1 LTTSVTGTVVEE
13 MQMRKPRMALLAFFC
28 LVFLAHAAIAAAT
41 RDTCSLPL
49 DLKSRIST
57 KYPDA
62 RLVHLSDLSGDH
74 RGFFQKDH
82 GNACPG
88 MVKVDFYG
96 DHKPTLALVLLTK
109 KDAKRASALLLA
121 RQIGGTWQLKV
132 LDTADAVPVPVVSS
146 QPPGKYQDVG
156 GEKELTAK
164 RPVIVWSGYESWE
177 ILYAWTGKSVA
188 KIWTR
193 D

>member
-1 LTTSVTGTVVEE
+1 
-13 MQMRKPRMALLAFFC
+13 MPKPRV
-28 LVFLAHAAIAAAT
+28 VFLASFCLIFLVRAAIAT
-41 RDTCSLPL
+41 PTSDTCNVPP
-49 DLKSRIST
+49 DVKSQIST
-57 KYPDA
+57 KYPGA
-62 RLVHLSDLSGDH
+62 RLVQLSDLSEDH

-88 MVKVDFYG
+88 LVKVDFYG
-96 DHKPTLALVLLTK
+96 DHKPTLALALLTK
-109 KDAKRASALLLA
+109 KDAKRASVLVLA
-121 RQIGGTWQLKV
+121 RQIEGAWQLKV

-146 QPPGKYQDVG
+146 QPPGKYHDVD
-156 GEKELTAK
+156 GEKEITATK
-164 RPVIVWSGYESWE
+164 PVIVWSGYESWE